1 MPALPD
7 PVRQWLDARSFPVVA
22 TVDPDGRPQLSL
34 VWAKYDGDDV
44 LFSTLAT
51 RRKGRNL
58 TRDPNISMLIPNPE
72 TPNEYVELR
81 GTATI
86 TPDPGGSLIKELG
99 LRYDGEEFQ
108 EPEERAARRVVVR
121 ITADHVVTYGLD

>member
-1 MPALPD
+1 MPALPE

-44 LFSTLAT
+44 LFSTLGT

-58 TRDPNISMLIPNPE
+58 TRDPSISMLIPNPE
-72 TPNEYVELR
+72 TPNEYIELR
-81 GTATI
+81 GTATV

-99 LRYDGEEFQ
+99 LHYDGEEFQ
-108 EPEERAARRVVVR
+108 EPEERAARRVIVR